1 MEGNDKC
8 LNVTLADIEKD
19 TMKNNLSLNSKGN
32 ELLNNKKSGY
42 KNNIKKKKKKS
53 IKENNGN
60 EQNKGNGTLTLKNE
74 ENDSKVFK
82 TYRNKRNSKN
92 DNMEK
97 HKNDVTK
104 NENDI
109 TKNENDEII
118 KEDKNSNLGKTNG
131 YNIKDIR
138 RKKKDNNKEYIRD
151 HMKKK
156 KDIIMNNKGKKNN
169 SNNNNNDNND
179 NNDNNNSNNSNNNNN
194 NNNSNEYTKRKNTHK
209 KHLNEHYKNES
220 NKKKVNEKK
229 YNNSVYVNNN
239 IKKNHV
245 NKNKNEN
252 YLQNVWLFLFDNEVR
267 KENEQCVGKIIS
279 LDTFN
284 TIEKFYKNYK
294 YMKSPSAIKEYYNIY
309 LFKHNFRPLFDEYP
323 NGFICTVKNA
333 NHFKNDSVD
342 IIWEKMVLL
351 AIGEEF
357 SLIDL
362 CGLQLCIRDNEMFF
376 KIWMKNYSNYL
387 KNILM
392 KKLKDLLGLP
402 HNTSLVIRNLSN
414 VYNNKKNQQ
423 GKGKN
428 EKAKKN
434 YNKNNKGA
442 EFVASKK
449 DSLKMHNYP
458 NIVPPPNYL
467 GNYNVYKYNLDMN
480 LFYLYNNQNM
490 PNPYI
495 YIPVNVPNNQ
505 YNNIYPDYM
514 YDSNTSYP
522 IDIIN
527 NNLLSNDI
535 NVPSNFVNNKMNGS
549 IIVDKKSK
557 IDYGLKNEDYK
568 KKSMNSLNSNDIYE
582 DSKSTT
588 CIKSVYTDDE
598 YEYNNSSNNNNN
610 ISYACPGDHDKT
622 FCELRKN
629 PNESSILVIINLKEF
644 YTEVRL
650 AYELY
655 IIYNRRMK
663 KKNNKTN

>member
-42 KNNIKKKKKKS
+42 KNNIKKKS

-194 NNNSNEYTKRKNTHK
+194 NNNNNNSNEYTKRKNTHK

-267 KENEQCVGKIIS
+267 KENEQC
-279 LDTFN
+279 
-284 TIEKFYKNYK
+284 
-294 YMKSPSAIKEYYNIY
+294 
-309 LFKHNFRPLFDEYP
+309 
-323 NGFICTVKNA
+323 
-333 NHFKNDSVD
+333 
-342 IIWEKMVLL
+342 VLL

>member
-245 NKNKNEN
+245 NKNK
-252 YLQNVWLFLFDNEVR
+252 
-267 KENEQCVGKIIS
+267 
-279 LDTFN
+279 
-284 TIEKFYKNYK
+284 
-294 YMKSPSAIKEYYNIY
+294 
-309 LFKHNFRPLFDEYP
+309 EYP

-610 ISYACPGDHDKT
+610 SNYFNT
-622 FCELRKN
+622 RK
-629 PNESSILVIINLKEF
+629 I
-644 YTEVRL
+644 
-650 AYELY
+650 
-655 IIYNRRMK
+655 
-663 KKNNKTN
+663 

>member
-1 MEGNDKC
+1 
-8 LNVTLADIEKD
+8 
-19 TMKNNLSLNSKGN
+19 
-32 ELLNNKKSGY
+32 
-42 KNNIKKKKKKS
+42 
-53 IKENNGN
+53 
-60 EQNKGNGTLTLKNE
+60 
-74 ENDSKVFK
+74 
-82 TYRNKRNSKN
+82 
-92 DNMEK
+92 
-97 HKNDVTK
+97 
-104 NENDI
+104 
-109 TKNENDEII
+109 
-118 KEDKNSNLGKTNG
+118 
-131 YNIKDIR
+131 
-138 RKKKDNNKEYIRD
+138 
-151 HMKKK
+151 
-156 KDIIMNNKGKKNN
+156 
-169 SNNNNNDNND
+169 
-179 NNDNNNSNNSNNNNN
+179 
-194 NNNSNEYTKRKNTHK
+194 
-209 KHLNEHYKNES
+209 
-220 NKKKVNEKK
+220 
-229 YNNSVYVNNN
+229 
-239 IKKNHV
+239 
-245 NKNKNEN
+245 
-252 YLQNVWLFLFDNEVR
+252 
-267 KENEQCVGKIIS
+267 
-279 LDTFN
+279 
-284 TIEKFYKNYK
+284 
-294 YMKSPSAIKEYYNIY
+294 
-309 LFKHNFRPLFDEYP
+309 
-323 NGFICTVKNA
+323 
-333 NHFKNDSVD
+333 
-342 IIWEKMVLL
+342 MVLL